1 MFYSIQHNKTKK
13 QLFCITKKE
22 GKKTKQGQ
30 TIDIISLLFYMYES
44 QLEVHRVLL
53 LRSMI
58 VERDVTR
65 ETFVQWIVLDYLER
79 NVPKLAKK

>member
-1 MFYSIQHNKTKK
+1 
-13 QLFCITKKE
+13 
-22 GKKTKQGQ
+22 
-30 TIDIISLLFYMYES
+30 MYES

-58 VERDVTR
+58 VERDVRR